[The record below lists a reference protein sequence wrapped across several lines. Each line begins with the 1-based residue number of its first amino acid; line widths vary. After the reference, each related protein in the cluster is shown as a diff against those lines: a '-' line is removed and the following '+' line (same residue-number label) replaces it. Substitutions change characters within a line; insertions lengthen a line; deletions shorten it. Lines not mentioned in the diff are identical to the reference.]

1 MKHTDKTSKSSR
13 TVKPPNIDQVSGVL
27 ILTAVA
33 FALFAAN
40 SSLAGWYTVLH
51 HTPIRVGVA
60 PYQLDEPLIV
70 WINQGL
76 MTLFF
81 LLVGLEIKQELVAG
95 HLSTLRTAALPAIA
109 AIGGMAV
116 PAAIFVALNLTN
128 GEALRGWAVPTATDI
143 ALALAALSLLGN
155 RVPTAL
161 KAFVMALA
169 IFDDIGAVI
178 IIAAFYGEEIQ
189 SAPLMGAVLT
199 YVVLV
204 ALNRF
209 NVARPV
215 PLVILGAIL
224 WLALLRSGIEAA
236 LAGVLIASVVPHEA
250 KKHHGQTL
258 LRRTERAL
266 HPWASLLIVPLFGF
280 FNAGVAIETSTLG
293 NLDIGVATGVIL
305 GLFIGKQAGIFGAT
319 WCAVRLGVGVL
330 PNEVKFVHIYGAAL
344 LAGIGFTMALF
355 ITQLAFETPHLAAT
369 ARIAILLG
377 SSLSGMAG
385 LWVLWKAGRVAVSDF
400 R

>member
-1 MKHTDKTSKSSR
+1 MVSR
-13 TVKPPNIDQVSGVL
+13 PSIDQVSGVL

-40 SSLAGWYTVLH
+40 SSLAGWYAVLH
-51 HTPIRVGVA
+51 HTPIRIGVA

-81 LLVGLEIKQELVAG
+81 LLVGLEIKQEAVAG
-95 HLSTLRTAALPAIA
+95 HLSTLRTAAVPAIA
-109 AIGGMAV
+109 AVGGMAV
-116 PAAIFVALNLTN
+116 PAAVFAALNLTN

-143 ALALAALSLLGN
+143 ALALAALSLLGK
-155 RVPTAL
+155 RVPAAL
-161 KAFVMALA
+161 KAFVMAFA
-169 IFDDIGAVI
+169 IFDDLGAVI
-178 IIAAFYGEEIQ
+178 IIAAFYGGEIQ
-189 SAPLMGAVLT
+189 SAPLGVAVFT
-199 YVVLV
+199 YVVLI

-215 PLVILGAIL
+215 PLVVLGAVL

-250 KKHHGQTL
+250 KKPHGQTL
-258 LRRTERAL
+258 LGRTERAL

-280 FNAGVAIETSTLG
+280 FNAGVTIETGTLG
-293 NLDIGVATGVIL
+293 NLDFGVATGVIF
-305 GLFIGKQAGIFGAT
+305 GLFLGKQVGIFGAT
-319 WCAVRLGVGVL
+319 WCAVRLGLGAL
-330 PNEVKFVHIYGAAL
+330 PDDVKFVHIYGAAL

-355 ITQLAFETPHLAAT
+355 ITQLAFETSQLAAT

-377 SSLSGMAG
+377 SSLSGLAG
-385 LWVLWKAGRVAVSDF
+385 LWVLWHAGRTAVSGF